1 MNAQDF
7 RSLQEAYMEV
17 YNELDEEQSTIPR
30 GTPMNKRWPYIS
42 NKDPDFQTAVDRVN
56 KKKSKKT
63 NEEVDIYDIIL
74 SHLLDEG
81 YAETPEAAEVIM
93 VNMSEEWR
101 ESIVEEMLDE
111 GMDMKTFKANRKKT
125 QRAAATADARK
136 RGHEG
141 SEWHNTGR
149 TYGTDE
155 AKSRRANLSDTER
168 SARHGVAVDPDSPE
182 GYGVSK
188 TKNPRKLR
196 KQQALGEH

>member
-1 MNAQDF
+1 MDAKDIRNL
-7 RSLQEAYMEV
+7 SEAYMEV

-81 YAETPEAAEVIM
+81 YAETPEAAQVIM

-101 ESIVEEMLDE
+101 QDIME
-111 GMDMKTFKANRKKT
+111 GMTMKDFKANRQKNKR
-125 QRAAATADARK
+125 RAASADAEK
-136 RGHEG
+136 RGHVG
-141 SEWHNTGR
+141 KEWYNSGR
-149 TYGTDE
+149 KYSPDE
-155 AKSRRANLSDTER
+155 AKRMRSKLNDEERRT
-168 SARHGVAVDPDSPE
+168 RHRTAVDPDDEDDNNYSAD
-182 GYGVSK
+182 K
-188 TKNPRKLR
+188 TKNPKKLR
-196 KQQALGEH
+196 KQRAMGEHG